1 MNVRSRFRKVGG
13 STMIA
18 VPPAMLAAL
27 AIEPG
32 AEVSLEAKGG
42 KLVVSPAS
50 KPAPS
55 LADLIAQCDRKAKA
69 PPVDKAWVASGPRG
83 KEIL

>member
-1 MNVRSRFRKVGG
+1 MNVRSKFRRVGG

-18 VPPAMLAAL
+18 VPPAVMEAL
-27 AIEPG
+27 GLGPG

-42 KLVVSPAS
+42 KLIVSPAV

-55 LADLIAQCDRKAKA
+55 LGDLIAQCDPKAKA
-69 PPVDKAWVASGPRG
+69 PPADKAWTAGGPRG